1 MISPTNRE
9 STLVVQIRCGEEWQ
23 RKIGE
28 TFKTLKCGLGVL
40 IKNYEELKD
49 GTEEQSTEKKSPIS
63 R

>member
-49 GTEEQSTEKKSPIS
+49 GTEE
-63 R
+63 